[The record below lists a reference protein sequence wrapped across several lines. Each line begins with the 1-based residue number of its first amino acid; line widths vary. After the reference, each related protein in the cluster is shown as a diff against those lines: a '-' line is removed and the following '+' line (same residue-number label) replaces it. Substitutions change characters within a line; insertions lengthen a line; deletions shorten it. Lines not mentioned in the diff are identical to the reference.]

1 MLSSATAVAVGDLL
15 IAPTT
20 LDTLRAGVV
29 ERLAAHHAAAP
40 DQPGLQLERLRM
52 ATPGRPSAAAFRVV
66 IESLFRRGAVEQ
78 DGPWLRLPTHRATLS
93 AQDERVWQQV
103 RGLIAAERFRPPRT
117 RDLARALSVPEAAMR
132 ATLKRVQR
140 MGRLIE
146 VAPDQFFLSA
156 TVAEMAGIA
165 AGLAEAAPAG
175 TVTAA
180 AFRDQLANGRKV
192 AIQVLEYF
200 DRAGI
205 TVRVGDERR
214 VRTERLEMFGPSGL

>member
-1 MLSSATAVAVGDLL
+1 
-15 IAPTT
+15 
-20 LDTLRAGVV
+20 
-29 ERLAAHHAAAP
+29 
-40 DQPGLQLERLRM
+40 
-52 ATPGRPSAAAFRVV
+52 
-66 IESLFRRGAVEQ
+66 
-78 DGPWLRLPTHRATLS
+78 
-93 AQDERVWQQV
+93 
-103 RGLIAAERFRPPRT
+103 
-117 RDLARALSVPEAAMR
+117 MR

-214 VRTERLEMFGPSGL
+214 VRTERLEKFGPSGL